1 MESQPVEPK
10 KRARKRAPDV
20 PPEAPLEAPQEA
32 PPETPRTPLEP
43 KRVRMRKPREVPE
56 VLPVVVDAKFMV
68 GLGTTLRNIQRDDR
82 HTKLSAFRI
91 A

>member
-10 KRARKRAPDV
+10 KRARKRAP
-20 PPEAPLEAPQEA
+20 PKAPLEAPQEA
-32 PPETPRTPLEP
+32 PQEAPETPLEP
-43 KRVRMRKPREVPE
+43 KRVRMRKPREVPAA
-56 VLPVVVDAKFMV
+56 LPVVVDANFMA